1 MDTDVLI
8 DWEQRWE
15 LDQHGIYNISQIIL
29 ITLDYIFPTSEFG
42 LKYIWIPRYVEIELK
57 RVGRGRRFLNT
68 LMEEFNVFHKCCIRN
83 NENNIR
89 EYGKGFV
96 DPSTKANYGDVD
108 ALLQLKFLIENI
120 QNLPCKTKL
129 QLKKRFYIRIA
140 LLTADM
146 KLYDF
151 AKSKSL
157 QDYLILWQK
166 VVSDN
171 YRLYELFPE
180 RKL

>member
-15 LDQHGIYNISQIIL
+15 LDQHGIYNISQTIL
-29 ITLDYIFPTSEFG
+29 ITLNYIFSTSEFK
-42 LKYIWIPRYVEIELK
+42 LKYIWIPRYVEIELRRIGK
-57 RVGRGRRFLNT
+57 GRRFLNT
-68 LMEEFNVFHKCCIRN
+68 LMEEFNVFHKCCVRN
-83 NENNIR
+83 NENIIR

-96 DPSTKANYGDVD
+96 DPYTKANYGDID
-108 ALLQLKFLIENI
+108 ALLQLKFILENI
-120 QNLPCKTKL
+120 QNFPCKNKL
-129 QLKKRFYIRIA
+129 RLKKRFYVHIV
-140 LLTADM
+140 LLTADK

-157 QDYLILWQK
+157 QEYVILWQK

-171 YRLYELFPE
+171 HLLVGLFHE